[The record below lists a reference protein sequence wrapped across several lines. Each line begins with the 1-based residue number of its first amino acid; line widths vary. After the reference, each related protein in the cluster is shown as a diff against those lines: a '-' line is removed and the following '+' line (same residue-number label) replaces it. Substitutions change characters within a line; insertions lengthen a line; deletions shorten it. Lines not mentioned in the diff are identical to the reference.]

1 MKETVIETSTNFYV
15 SNLELGSL
23 PPVFDPFGQ
32 GLAAWPSMASTLN
45 GIENHVRA
53 EFSFSTPSAPPST
66 YSFKQFGEHRI

>member
-1 MKETVIETSTNFYV
+1 MLDE
-15 SNLELGSL
+15 ELPHHSGGADITGRA
-23 PPVFDPFGQ
+23 PNDPFGQ

-66 YSFKQFGEHRI
+66 YSFKQFGEHRF